1 LNSKIKTLK
10 KFPKMYRKSVYFDD
24 ENYRDLIHKGYTVVY
39 KIEKERIIILDIF
52 KWSENN
58 ES

>member
-1 LNSKIKTLK
+1 
-10 KFPKMYRKSVYFDD
+10 MYRKSVYFDD